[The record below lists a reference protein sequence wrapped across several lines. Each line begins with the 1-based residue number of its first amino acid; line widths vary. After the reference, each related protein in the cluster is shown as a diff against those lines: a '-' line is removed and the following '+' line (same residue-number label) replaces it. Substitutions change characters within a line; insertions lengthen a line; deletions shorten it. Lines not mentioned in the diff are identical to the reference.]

1 MCINWTEIFTQDPY
15 KIGPFRNSDFI
26 VIMATFGKETFT
38 TKSYAAMTAGAPLV
52 PLDIPRRKP
61 EAGDVH
67 IAIKCT

>member
-1 MCINWTEIFTQDPY
+1 
-15 KIGPFRNSDFI
+15 
-26 VIMATFGKETFT
+26 MATFGKETFT